1 MLLRTFL
8 AGKIHRAVVTEA
20 NLNYN
25 GSITVDHKLLRAA
38 GIHEYEQVDVLDID
52 NGNRLTTYAIS
63 APEGSGVICLNGAA
77 ARLVH
82 PGDRVIIL
90 SYCAL
95 SEEEIS
101 RHRPKIV
108 LVDEDNQ
115 IQQVIEE

>member
-1 MLLRTFL
+1 MRTFL

-20 NLNYN
+20 NLDYN
-25 GSITVDHKLLRAA
+25 GSITIDQTLLKAA
-38 GIHEYEQVDVLDID
+38 GIHEYEQVDVLDLN
-52 NGNRLTTYAIS
+52 NGNRFTTYAIS

-90 SYCAL
+90 AYCVL
-95 SEEEIS
+95 TEEEIG

-108 LVDEDNQ
+108 LVDDRNQ